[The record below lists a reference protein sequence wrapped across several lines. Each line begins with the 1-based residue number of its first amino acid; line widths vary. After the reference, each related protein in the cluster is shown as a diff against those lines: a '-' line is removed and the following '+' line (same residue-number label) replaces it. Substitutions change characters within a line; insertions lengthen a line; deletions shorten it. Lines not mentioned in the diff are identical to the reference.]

1 MTSTSDGGLTHLNA
15 AGEAHMVNVAGKDVT
30 ERSATAHAFVSTS
43 PEVVE
48 LLRSGDMPKGDA
60 LSVAR
65 IAAISATKKT
75 SEIIPLCHPIAIHGV
90 DVDVEIKEGGVAI
103 TVTVTT
109 ADRTG
114 VEMEALTAAS
124 VGALALIDMVK
135 GRDRGARIDFVELLE
150 KKGGRSGHW
159 TRNTQKPLNSDA

>member
-1 MTSTSDGGLTHLNA
+1 MSAFPHLDDQGN
-15 AGEAHMVNVAGKDVT
+15 AHMVDVTAKSVT
-30 ERSATAHAFVSTS
+30 ERSATARSRVSLCDEVITRLHAG
-43 PEVVE
+43 E
-48 LLRSGDMPKGDA
+48 MPKGDA
-60 LSVAR
+60 LAVAR

-75 SEIIPLCHPIAIHGV
+75 SDLIPLCHPLAIHGV
-90 DVDVEIKEGGVAI
+90 DVNLVLDTSGAEI
-103 TVTVTT
+103 TVTVKT

-135 GRDRGARIDFVELLE
+135 GLDRLARIEYVELLE

-159 TRNTQKPLNSDA
+159 IRSENA

>member
-1 MTSTSDGGLTHLNA
+1 MSAFPHLDDQGN
-15 AGEAHMVNVAGKDVT
+15 AHMVDVTAKSVT
-30 ERSATAHAFVSTS
+30 ERSATARSRVSLSDEVITRLHAG
-43 PEVVE
+43 E
-48 LLRSGDMPKGDA
+48 MPKGDA
-60 LSVAR
+60 LAVAR

-75 SEIIPLCHPIAIHGV
+75 SDLIPLCHPLAIHGV
-90 DVDVEIKEGGVAI
+90 DVNLVLDTSGAEI
-103 TVTVTT
+103 TVTVKT

-135 GRDRGARIDFVELLE
+135 GLDRLARIEYVELLE

-159 TRNTQKPLNSDA
+159 IRSENE